1 MDFENGVIV
10 SWVSPQ
16 DLWLW
21 NFQNQPIFKI
31 AILRWENFF
40 SPERRSKV
48 VKFAKNDRLDA
59 LIVLARDEQFLF
71 FPWKWSK
78 GGTIGW
84 FFAGWNP
91 KIWLVFYLFITFSH
105 LTRIIQ
111 PHIYIHRHILA
122 PFMYYVSQFNIQLIP
137 LTQSI
142 LDLQQS
148 YLHENWSEFNQ
159 KSNGHIRLSL
169 SCLV

>member
-1 MDFENGVIV
+1 MYSIFHQRRVFDNRDFEKETV
-10 SWVSPQ
+10 
-16 DLWLW
+16 
-21 NFQNQPIFKI
+21 
-31 AILRWENFF
+31 F

-48 VKFAKNDRLDA
+48 VKFVKNDRVNG
-59 LIVLARDEQFLF
+59 LIILARDELFLF
-71 FPWKWSK
+71 SLENDPK
-78 GGTIGW
+78 GGPLDD
-84 FFAGWNP
+84 FLNKFL
-91 KIWLVFYLFITFSH
+91 LVFYLFITFSH

-159 KSNGHIRLSL
+159 KSNGHIRLSP